1 MSKKRKKGSFRCG
14 GGLNIFLISGYPN
27 NIEKAE
33 KVRYQTKEK

>member
-1 MSKKRKKGSFRCG
+1 MSKKRKKGSFWC

-33 KVRYQTKEK
+33 KLRYQTKEK